1 MTTATATLSNR
12 TLAGGRTR
20 PSLEELVDRLIA
32 ALFREQP
39 ETATPTATQSVA
51 RSVHDARRLRKAG
64 DLDGALAV
72 LGGVDTARVETKE
85 ARWAYAEWLAKAK
98 RRFGDRELLVYSQGA
113 GRAAALVPTSDDGT
127 LEVAA
132 ALGMRWPPGKVV
144 SGRSLRGAEAL
155 GEGLPSVLTGEW
167 PGAVVAQATV
177 DDP

>member
-39 ETATPTATQSVA
+39 ETATPTATRSVA

-72 LGGVDTARVETKE
+72 LAGMDTTKAKPHQ
-85 ARWAYAEWLAKAK
+85 ARWAYAEWLALAR

-113 GRAAALVPTSDDGT
+113 GRAAALISRDDGS
-127 LEVAA
+127 LEVVA

-144 SGRSLRGAEAL
+144 SGRSLRGLRPLARA
-155 GEGLPSVLTGEW
+155 SALTGEW
-167 PGAVVAQATV
+167 RRCRSASNG
-177 DDP
+177 

>member
-1 MTTATATLSNR
+1 MTTATATLSNW

-64 DLDGALAV
+64 DFDGALAV

-98 RRFGDRELLVYSQGA
+98 RRFGDRELLGVCPRIRSWRRKPPRNNLLTA
-113 GRAAALVPTSDDGT
+113 ICT
-127 LEVAA
+127 LS
-132 ALGMRWPPGKVV
+132 W
-144 SGRSLRGAEAL
+144 SN
-155 GEGLPSVLTGEW
+155 
-167 PGAVVAQATV
+167 
-177 DDP
+177 

>member
-12 TLAGGRTR
+12 TLASEGRIR

-51 RSVHDARRLRKAG
+51 WSVHDARRLRQAG

-72 LGGVDTARVETKE
+72 FSGVDAATARE
-85 ARWAYAEWLAKAK
+85 ARWAYAEWLALAK

-113 GRAAALVPTSDDGT
+113 GQAAALTSRDDGS
-127 LEVAA
+127 LQVVA
-132 ALGMRWPPGKVV
+132 ALGMRWQAGKVV
-144 SGRSLRGAEAL
+144 SGRSLRGLRPLAKAC
-155 GEGLPSVLTGEW
+155 PR
-167 PGAVVAQATV
+167 P
-177 DDP
+177 

>member
-12 TLAGGRTR
+12 TLASEERIR

-51 RSVHDARRLRKAG
+51 WSVHDARRLRQAG

-72 LGGVDTARVETKE
+72 FSGVDAATATARE
-85 ARWAYAEWLAKAK
+85 ARWPYAEWLALAK

-113 GRAAALVPTSDDGT
+113 GQAAALTSRDDGS
-127 LEVAA
+127 AA
-132 ALGMRWPPGKVV
+132 
-144 SGRSLRGAEAL
+144 SGRRPGDALAGGQGRLGAQPAGAEAF
-155 GEGLPSVLTGEW
+155 GEGLPSALTGEW

>member
-20 PSLEELVDRLIA
+20 PSLEELVDWVIA

-39 ETATPTATQSVA
+39 ETATPTATQSLA

-64 DLDGALAV
+64 DLDGVLAV

-85 ARWAYAEWLAKAK
+85 AWWAYAEWLALAK

-113 GRAAALVPTSDDGT
+113 GRAAALVPCDYGS

-132 ALGMRWPPGKVV
+132 VLGMRWRAGKVV
-144 SGRSLRGAEAL
+144 SRRSLRGL
-155 GEGLPSVLTGEW
+155 KPLRG
-167 PGAVVAQATV
+167 GASWS
-177 DDP
+177 